1 MGLHQA
7 SEVGNGS
14 ILRRSTEWVVPLFM
28 TAISLLVSLTGAE
41 GQSRLRY
48 DRQGIAEGEL
58 WRLLTGHFAHLG
70 IPHML
75 LNIAGLALVWLL
87 VGRAWT
93 LWQWALITL
102 VSLAFID
109 LGFWFLDPGLSWYVG
124 LSGLLHSML
133 VAGVVGRMREATGES
148 LALGAIVLA
157 KVAWEQFAGPLP
169 GSESSAGGAV
179 VVNAH
184 LYGAIAGIIA
194 AGAVRLRV
202 APRARQ
208 AAMRHIR
215 TCIRERHKEPDP

>member
-7 SEVGNGS
+7 YQVGNGS
-14 ILRRSTEWVVPLFM
+14 ILRRSTAWVVPLVM
-28 TAISLLVSLTGAE
+28 TAISLLVSLSGME
-41 GQSRLRY
+41 GRGWLRY
-48 DRQGIAEGEL
+48 ERSGIADGEL

-70 IPHML
+70 FSHML

-87 VGRAWT
+87 VGSAWT
-93 LWQWALITL
+93 LWQWALIAL

-109 LGFWFLDPGLSWYVG
+109 LGFWFLDPDLSWYVG

-133 VAGVVGRMREATGES
+133 VAGIIGRIREAPGES
-148 LALGAIVLA
+148 LALGVIVLA

-184 LYGAIAGIIA
+184 LYGVIAGIIA
-194 AGAVRLRV
+194 AGALRV
-202 APRARQ
+202 RAAPPAP
-208 AAMRHIR
+208 I
-215 TCIRERHKEPDP
+215 

>member
-14 ILRRSTEWVVPLFM
+14 ILRRSTGWVVPLSL
-28 TAISLLVSLTGAE
+28 TAVSLLVSLSGTE
-41 GQSRLRY
+41 GQTRLRY
-48 DRQGIAEGEL
+48 ERGAIAEGEF
-58 WRLLTGHFAHLG
+58 WRLVTGHLAHLG
-70 IPHML
+70 ISHML

-87 VGRAWT
+87 VGSAWS
-93 LWQWALITL
+93 LWQWAFITL

-109 LGFWFLDPGLSWYVG
+109 LGFWFFDPGLNWYVG

-133 VAGVVGRMREATGES
+133 VAGIIGRIREAPVES
-148 LALGAIVLA
+148 LALGVIVLA
-157 KVAWEQFAGPLP
+157 KIGWEQFAGPLP

-194 AGAVRLRV
+194 AGAMRLRPG
-202 APRARQ
+202 PRAP
-208 AAMRHIR
+208 I
-215 TCIRERHKEPDP
+215 

>member
-1 MGLHQA
+1 MGLHEA

-14 ILRRSTEWVVPLFM
+14 ILRRSTGWVVPLFL
-28 TAISLLVSLTGAE
+28 TAISLLVSLAGTE

-48 DRQGIAEGEL
+48 EREGIADSQL

-70 IPHML
+70 FSHML
-75 LNIAGLALVWLL
+75 LNVAGLALVWLL
-87 VGRAWT
+87 VGSAWT
-93 LWQWALITL
+93 LWQWAFITF
-102 VSLAFID
+102 VSLAVID
-109 LGFWFLDPGLSWYVG
+109 LGFWFFDPGLTWYVG

-133 VAGVVGRMREATGES
+133 VAGIIGRIRAAPGES
-148 LALGAIVLA
+148 FALGVIVLA

-194 AGAVRLRV
+194 AGALRLRPT
-202 APRARQ
+202 PRAP
-208 AAMRHIR
+208 I
-215 TCIRERHKEPDP
+215 

>member
-14 ILRRSTEWVVPLFM
+14 ILRRSTGWVVPLFL
-28 TAISLLVSLTGAE
+28 TAVSLLVSLSGTE
-41 GQSRLRY
+41 GQTRLRY
-48 DRQGIAEGEL
+48 DRAAIAESEF
-58 WRLLTGHFAHLG
+58 WRLATGHFAHLG
-70 IPHML
+70 ISHML

-87 VGRAWT
+87 VGSAWS
-93 LWQWALITL
+93 LWQWAFIML

-109 LGFWFLDPGLSWYVG
+109 LGFWFFDPGLNWYVG

-133 VAGVVGRMREATGES
+133 VAGIIGRIREAPVES
-148 LALGAIVLA
+148 LALGVIVLA
-157 KVAWEQFAGPLP
+157 KVGWEQFAGPLP

-194 AGAVRLRV
+194 AGAMRLR
-202 APRARQ
+202 PGSRLS
-208 AAMRHIR
+208 I
-215 TCIRERHKEPDP
+215 